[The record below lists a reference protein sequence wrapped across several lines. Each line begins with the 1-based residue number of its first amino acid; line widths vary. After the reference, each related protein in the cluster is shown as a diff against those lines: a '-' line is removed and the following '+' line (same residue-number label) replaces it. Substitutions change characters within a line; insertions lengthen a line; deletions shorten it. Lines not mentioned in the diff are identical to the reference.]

1 MITFSEKIK
10 LYEYFSYI
18 LFFGF
23 KHDYSFD
30 FMERHLS
37 SSSIVKTIEKK
48 NDCNFLYDSTLSD
61 SIKEIYGLVQLFDD
75 DIVAQ
80 SVYSLWISEAYL
92 KLLFE
97 YRKPLSYL
105 FLYIPL
111 EEMVRIFSPYHEMDW
126 THLYAEFER
135 RVEQTSLLRAILD
148 KENISINKLS
158 QLTGIS
164 KNTLTTYL
172 VDERLR
178 AASFENIYKIAN
190 VLELDIDIFAEH
202 INAYNEGEISDN
214 LIKNNDLLSTIA
226 LYMVSYYSSDIS
238 NRKYVYDKEENI
250 SINKLSQLTGISKN
264 TLTTYL
270 VDERLRAASF
280 ENIYKIANVLE
291 LDIDIFAE
299 HINAYNEGEIS
310 DNLSKNNDL
319 LSTIAL
325 YMVSYYSSDISNR
338 KYVYDKEENIYK
350 YKDLRLKVLFTSN
363 NKEAKEVDSI
373 NLEADRLIEEY
384 SKHIKKEE
392 RKNYVII
399 INESNQISNSLS
411 PYKKWLNFGFE
422 RIFILNSENI
432 ICIKED
438 YWKSNVSISVV
449 ENIKN
454 RVIS

>member
-1 MITFSEKIK
+1 MITYSDK
-10 LYEYFSYI
+10 LELFNYFSYI

-30 FMERHLS
+30 YVERHLS
-37 SSSIVKTIEKK
+37 SASIVKTIEKK
-48 NDCNFLYDSTLSD
+48 NECGFLYDSTLSD

-97 YRKPLSYL
+97 YRKPLSFL

-178 AASFENIYKIAN
+178 AASFDNIYRISN
-190 VLELDIDIFAEH
+190 VLELDIDIFADH
-202 INAYNEGEISDN
+202 INARNEYEAEN
-214 LIKNNDLLSTIA
+214 KLIENTDLRSTLA
-226 LYMVSYYSSDIS
+226 LYMVSYFSSDIS
-238 NRKYVYDKEENI
+238 NRKYIYDKDEE
-250 SINKLSQLTGISKN
+250 
-264 TLTTYL
+264 
-270 VDERLRAASF
+270 
-280 ENIYKIANVLE
+280 
-291 LDIDIFAE
+291 
-299 HINAYNEGEIS
+299 
-310 DNLSKNNDL
+310 
-319 LSTIAL
+319 
-325 YMVSYYSSDISNR
+325 
-338 KYVYDKEENIYK
+338 IYK
-350 YKDLRLKVLFTSN
+350 YKDLKLKILFTSN
-363 NKEAKEVDSI
+363 NSDPKENDSL
-373 NLEADRLIEEY
+373 NLEADKLIEEY
-384 SKHIKKEE
+384 SRNIKKED

-399 INESNQISNSLS
+399 INESNQISTSLS
-411 PYKKWLNFGFE
+411 PYKKWLSYGYE
-422 RIFILNSENI
+422 RIFILNPTNL

-438 YWKSNVSISVV
+438 YWKSYISSSVIN
-449 ENIKN
+449 NIKD

>member
-10 LYEYFSYI
+10 LYNYFSYI

-23 KHDYSFD
+23 KHDCSFD
-30 FMERHLS
+30 FMERQLS
-37 SSSIVKTIEKK
+37 SSSIIKTIEKK

-105 FLYIPL
+105 FLFIPL
-111 EEMVRIFSPYHEMDW
+111 KEMLRIFSPYHEMDW

-190 VLELDIDIFAEH
+190 VLELDIDIFADH
-202 INAYNEGEISDN
+202 INAYNE
-214 LIKNNDLLSTIA
+214 A
-226 LYMVSYYSSDIS
+226 
-238 NRKYVYDKEENI
+238 
-250 SINKLSQLTGISKN
+250 
-264 TLTTYL
+264 
-270 VDERLRAASF
+270 
-280 ENIYKIANVLE
+280 
-291 LDIDIFAE
+291 
-299 HINAYNEGEIS
+299 EIS

-338 KYVYDKEENIYK
+338 KYVYDKEESIYK

-363 NKEAKEVDSI
+363 NKEAKETDSI

-384 SKHIKKEE
+384 AKHIKKEE

-454 RVIS
+454 RAIS